1 MAFTTVN
8 SLCVTLVSGANSTSA
23 GTSVFTAA
31 AGAGASLTSAAG
43 AGASLTSAAGAGA
56 SLTSIGF
63 TSMTSG
69 SFEIVVG
76 SASPFISAKAC
87 STDIPKAF
95 ALASA
100 VFINKCSGIST
111 I

>member
-1 MAFTTVN
+1 
-8 SLCVTLVSGANSTSA
+8 
-23 GTSVFTAA
+23 
-31 AGAGASLTSAAG
+31 
-43 AGASLTSAAGAGA
+43 
-56 SLTSIGF
+56 
-63 TSMTSG
+63 MTSG

-76 SASPFISAKAC
+76 SASPFISANAC